1 MKKKLISFS
10 ACAAALLVASC
21 GSNDFLTKQ
30 ETITKG
36 DSSKMDTLSYVIGTN
51 IGNQITNG
59 IMPQLKADYDALTG
73 VIEKAILN
81 PNEIIEVN
89 GVKICMDS
97 MSILGPKYL
106 GQELNTRVIAAMQDS
121 TGNTPVF
128 TDDNEKIL
136 VSTLIGANIGYGLS
150 QSGMPLQTSWIA
162 AGIDDTKNGEKKIDE
177 KSANEFMINYQR
189 VVVLE
194 QANQKAQEWL
204 DMIEKKSGVQKT
216 ESGILYIIE
225 KAGDSNIKPVNDED
239 EVKVLYTGYTCYG
252 EVFDTNR
259 WADMPKERQEAVK
272 QYRPEDAE
280 KDNPIE
286 FALNR
291 VIKGWTEGMKLIGK
305 GGKITLWIPSELAYG
320 ERGAGQLI
328 GPNSALRFD
337 VELLDVIPAVPAA
350 PVAEET
356 PAAPAE

>member
-1 MKKKLISFS
+1 MKRRLISLT
-10 ACAAALLVASC
+10 ACAVALLVASC

-73 VIEKAILN
+73 VIEKAILS

-97 MSILGPKYL
+97 MNVLGPKYL
-106 GQELNTRVIAAMQDS
+106 GQELNTRVFAAMKDT

-128 TDDNEKIL
+128 TDENEKIL
-136 VSTLIGANIGYGLS
+136 VSTLLGASIGYGLS
-150 QSGMPLQTSWIA
+150 QSDMPLQTSWIMT
-162 AGIDDTKNGEKKIDE
+162 GISDTNNGQPKLDNQTA
-177 KSANEFMINYQR
+177 SAFMMNYHR
-189 VVVLE
+189 VIIPE
-194 QANQKAQEWL
+194 QAKKRVADWFA
-204 DMIEKKSGVQKT
+204 MVEKKSGVQKT

-225 KAGDSNIKPVNDED
+225 DAGDSNIKPINDED
-239 EVKVLYTGYTCYG
+239 KVKVLYTGYTCYG

-259 WADMPKERQEAVK
+259 WEEMPKERKDAVK
-272 QYRPEDAE
+272 QYRPEEAE

-286 FALNR
+286 FPLNG

-328 GPNSALRFD
+328 PPHSALRFD
-337 VELLDVIPAVPAA
+337 VELLEVNGK
-350 PVAEET
+350 
-356 PAAPAE
+356 